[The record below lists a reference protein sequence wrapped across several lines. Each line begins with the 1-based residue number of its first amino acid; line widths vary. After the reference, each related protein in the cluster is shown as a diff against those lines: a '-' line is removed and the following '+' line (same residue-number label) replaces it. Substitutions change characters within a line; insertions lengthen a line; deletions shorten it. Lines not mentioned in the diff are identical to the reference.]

1 MKRKPAP
8 ERAVE
13 ASSDSEQERLR
24 VALEASGLGLW
35 EWNIADSRITWSPR
49 LEEIYGVP
57 EGSFGGTFADYEARM
72 HPEDGARVLAH
83 IEATRESGGPYHVVH
98 RIVRPDGEVRAI
110 EASGKFVLDAAGA
123 PVRLIGVCADVTERT
138 KATQHAEDIL
148 RFLAEASTLL
158 ASSLDYEATLASLTR
173 LAVPKLADWVSIDIV
188 ERGAFRRVA
197 VAHVDPA
204 KVELAWELWRTHP
217 SKLDDPSGIAAVIRT
232 GKPEIF
238 RDIPDELL
246 ESAIA
251 DKEVL
256 AIIRALGIV
265 SSMCVP
271 LLVRGTP
278 MGAITFVSAES
289 GRRFS
294 DNDLALAED
303 LAGRA
308 GVAMENARSYRQAEE
323 SLQRREDM
331 LTLLSQDLK
340 SPLATVINDSGIVL
354 RSIPADVR
362 VDRQKLENI
371 QETAMRMQSFL
382 HSFLD
387 IVQVEQGPMALDIA
401 QHDPTALLLEA
412 LEMNRA
418 MIAQRGLAVMRDL
431 APRLTVKCDRRR
443 IVQVL
448 SRIVGYAAS
457 VTPARGRISITVGSQ
472 TTATGG
478 EQVIMGV
485 SDGAALLRKDEV
497 ARVFDRTWRG
507 HGDYVA
513 GLSFAISKV
522 IIEAHGGTM
531 WASIEGEKNS
541 FLMSLPR

>member
-1 MKRKPAP
+1 
-8 ERAVE
+8 
-13 ASSDSEQERLR
+13 
-24 VALEASGLGLW
+24 
-35 EWNIADSRITWSPR
+35 
-49 LEEIYGVP
+49 
-57 EGSFGGTFADYEARM
+57 M
-72 HPEDGARVLAH
+72 HPDDRARVLDH
-83 IEATRESGGPYHVVH
+83 IEATREARGPYHVVY
-98 RIVRPDGEVRAI
+98 RIVRPDGEVRTL
-110 EASGKFVLDAAGA
+110 EASGKFVFDAAGV
-123 PVRLIGVCADVTERT
+123 PRRLIGVCADVTDRT
-138 KATQHAEDIL
+138 NASQRAEDLL

-173 LAVPKLADWVSIDIV
+173 LAVPKLADWVSIDIL
-188 ERGAFRRVA
+188 ERGALRRVA

-204 KVELAWELWRTHP
+204 KIELAWELWRTHP
-217 SKLDDPSGIAAVIRT
+217 PKLDDPSGVAGVIRT
-232 GKPEIF
+232 GKPEIY
-238 RDIPDELL
+238 REIPDELIDTAVADL
-246 ESAIA
+246 E
-251 DKEVL
+251 VR
-256 AIIRALGIV
+256 AIIRALGLV

-289 GRRFS
+289 GRRFG

-387 IVQVEQGPMALDIA
+387 LVQVEQGPMALDLA

-443 IVQVL
+443 VVQVL

-457 VTPARGRISITVGSQ
+457 VTPARGRISITVGSHTQ
-472 TTATGG
+472 LTGG

-522 IIEAHGGTM
+522 IVEAHGGTM
-531 WASIEGEKNS
+531 WASIDDAKNS
-541 FLMSLPR
+541 FLMTLPRN